1 MTVGNAGASDAVSQ
15 GTNIFTDDVL
25 NKHQRAEFSQ
35 KRYEKELKK
44 LFLEL
49 IKPQEWVSPQRR
61 EL

>member
-61 EL
+61 AL

>member
-15 GTNIFTDDVL
+15 GMNIFTDDVL